1 MRPGMRILPRIL
13 VTGVALA
20 GAAFIVLRLSPW
32 PSALAIRLAFDIGG
46 RQMNGALASHVPAG
60 ISAQLDQSYDPR
72 DPRDRLDVF
81 YPAAATRDAMPLLTV
96 VWIHGGGFLA
106 GSKQDIANYAKIL
119 ASGGYTVAGVDYA
132 LAPENTYP
140 TPLRQVNAALGFLTR
155 EAARLHVDPGRM
167 VLAGDSAGAL
177 IAAQLAN
184 VTTSPDYARTLGIVP
199 ALRPA
204 QIAGVLL
211 YCGPYDVRPARP
223 GAAPGWFLHTVLW
236 SYFGRRDFA
245 NDPLLPT
252 LRIVDYLTPQFPPS
266 FISVGNADSL
276 SRQSHSLAVA
286 LQRRGVSVHSLFFDA
301 NHLPP
306 LPHEYQFNLQSAEGQ
321 QALAES
327 LKFLAT
333 LR

>member
-1 MRPGMRILPRIL
+1 MRSVMRMLPRIL
-13 VTGVALA
+13 ALGTALA
-20 GAAFIVLRLSPW
+20 GAVFLAAQLSPW
-32 PSALAIRLAFDIGG
+32 PSALAIRLAFDMGG
-46 RQMNGALASHVPAG
+46 RQMNDALASRVPAG
-60 ISAQLDQSYDPR
+60 IASRLNQSYDPR
-72 DPRDRLDVF
+72 DRRAQLDVY
-81 YPAAATRDAMPLLTV
+81 YPATATTGGTALPTV

-106 GSKQDIANYAKIL
+106 GRKEEVANYARIL
-119 ASGGYTVAGVDYA
+119 AAGGYTVAGVDYA

-140 TPLRQVNAALGFLTR
+140 TSLRQVNAALEFLTR
-155 EAARLHVDPGRM
+155 EAARLHVDPDRM

-184 VTTSPDYARTLGIVP
+184 VITSPGYARILGIVP
-199 ALRPA
+199 ALHPE
-204 QIAGVLL
+204 QLAGVLL
-211 YCGPYDVRPARP
+211 YCGPYDVRPAKP
-223 GAAPGWFLHTVLW
+223 GAAPGWFMHTVLW

-252 LRIVDYLTPQFPPS
+252 LRVVDYLTPQFPPS

-286 LQRRGVSVHSLFFDA
+286 LQRLGVSVQTLFFDA
-301 NHLPP
+301 NHVPP
-306 LPHEYQFNLQSAEGQ
+306 VPHEYQFNLQTPEGQ

-327 LKFLAT
+327 LEFLAA

>member
-1 MRPGMRILPRIL
+1 MLPRLRMLPRIL
-13 VTGVALA
+13 VLGAVVAAA
-20 GAAFIVLRLSPW
+20 GFIALQVSPW
-32 PSALAIRLAFDIGG
+32 PSALAIRLAFDVGG
-46 RQMNGALASHVPAG
+46 RRMNGALASRVPAG
-60 ISAQLDQSYDPR
+60 ISSQLNQSYDPG
-72 DPRDRLDVF
+72 DPRERLDVF
-81 YPAAATRDAMPLLTV
+81 YPAAATKQGTALLTV

-106 GSKQDIANYAKIL
+106 GSKEDVANYAKIL
-119 ASGGYTVAGVDYA
+119 ASGGYTVVAVDYA
-132 LAPENTYP
+132 LAPESTYP
-140 TPLRQVNAALGFLTR
+140 TPLREVNAALEFLTR

-184 VTTSPDYARTLGIVP
+184 LITSPAYARILGIVP
-199 ALRPA
+199 ALQPG

-223 GAAPGWFLHTVLW
+223 GAAPGWFMHAVLW

-252 LRIVDYLTPQFPPS
+252 LRVIDYLTPQFPRS
-266 FISVGNADSL
+266 FISVGNADAL
-276 SRQSHSLAVA
+276 SPQSRSLAGA
-286 LQRRGVSVHSLFFDA
+286 LQRHGVGVHTLFFDA
-301 NHLPP
+301 NHVPP
-306 LPHEYQFNLQSAEGQ
+306 LPHEYQFNLQTTEGR

-327 LKFLAT
+327 LEFLAA